1 MTRLEELK
9 AASADA
15 DAAKDAANV
24 ALAYAADDA
33 LAAYKDALDAAYAAF
48 VVALD
53 AYVSE
58 LKKQENT
65 HD

>member
-9 AASADA
+9 AAW
-15 DAAKDAANV
+15 
-24 ALAYAADDA
+24 
-33 LAAYKDALDAAYAAF
+33 DAAYAAF